1 MKRILCIFAVLAL
14 FCACQPDRPDDTF
27 VNSVNVKLRM
37 YGRTVM
43 EYDPMNCQMSYEPAE
58 RRFVVTD
65 DRGARF
71 YQVTMSDIPV
81 SHGQSIK
88 ADLVWTAN
96 TGTRSKSNVA
106 LDVFKVEGDRIWL
119 WNQKLNIEVSLIL
132 LD

>member
-1 MKRILCIFAVLAL
+1 
-14 FCACQPDRPDDTF
+14 
-27 VNSVNVKLRM
+27 
-37 YGRTVM
+37 
-43 EYDPMNCQMSYEPAE
+43 
-58 RRFVVTD
+58 
-65 DRGARF
+65 
-71 YQVTMSDIPV
+71 MSDIPV

-96 TGTRSKSNVA
+96 TGTRSKSDVA